1 MPKITE
7 RELVDY
13 IEQHIESFHSRR
25 LESLTKLKLRND
37 ITRKNPYLFRAKN
50 IVSGPELVR
59 SFLDTYLSSQEEG
72 IFGTFLEGLAR
83 FICERVYRG
92 HKSAAEGIDLEFTKE
107 DVTYIVSIK
116 SGPNWGNA
124 SQIRRMI
131 DNFRKAKRILGTN
144 VGRQNVVAVNGCCYG
159 KTRVADQG
167 DYLKLCGQEFWEFIS
182 GNPNLYIDIIQPL
195 GHKAKE
201 RNEAFQAEYAK
212 VITRFT
218 GEFIAEFC
226 TPGGA
231 IVWEKVLKLNSG
243 SERR

>member
-1 MPKITE
+1 M
-7 RELVDY
+7 
-13 IEQHIESFHSRR
+13 
-25 LESLTKLKLRND
+25 
-37 ITRKNPYLFRAKN
+37 
-50 IVSGPELVR
+50 
-59 SFLDTYLSSQEEG
+59 
-72 IFGTFLEGLAR
+72 
-83 FICERVYRG
+83 
-92 HKSAAEGIDLEFTKE
+92 
-107 DVTYIVSIK
+107 
-116 SGPNWGNA
+116 
-124 SQIRRMI
+124 
-131 DNFRKAKRILGTN
+131 
-144 VGRQNVVAVNGCCYG
+144 
-159 KTRVADQG
+159 ADQG